1 MSLDYNKNLIPKA
14 KELRKN
20 MTKHEKHL
28 WYNFL
33 AKYPVRFQRQKTIDN
48 YIVDFYCHKAHLV
61 IEADGSQHYTE
72 DGIINDEFRTKIL
85 IAYSLDVLR
94 FSNFDIERNFEG
106 VCIEIDKKV
115 KENLKKWAN

>member
-20 MTKHEKHL
+20 MTKHEKRL